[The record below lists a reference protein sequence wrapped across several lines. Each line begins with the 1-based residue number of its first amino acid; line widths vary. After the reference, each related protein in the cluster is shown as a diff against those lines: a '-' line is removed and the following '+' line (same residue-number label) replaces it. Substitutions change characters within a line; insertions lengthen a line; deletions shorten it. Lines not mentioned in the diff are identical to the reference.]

1 MVPMAPSTTW
11 TRPSAS
17 SSRRVGT
24 LALVVEVGGQ
34 PALHRGHVQP
44 LSPRVVL
51 DLVALDLADAEV
63 LRLRP
68 PEVVP
73 ADRRAGQHRVALG
86 QRDPG
91 IGLGAEQIEHGL
103 LLGVVGA
110 RRISWRRTDALVL
123 LPDQVG

>member
-17 SSRRVGT
+17 RSRRVGT

-34 PALHRGHVQP
+34 PAFHGGHVQP
-44 LSPRVVL
+44 LPPGVVL
-51 DLVALDLADAEV
+51 DLVAADLPDAEV
-63 LRLRP
+63 LRLGA

-73 ADRRAGQHRVALG
+73 ADRRARQHRVALG

-91 IGLGAEQIEHGL
+91 IGFGAEQVEQGPL
-103 LLGVVGA
+103 LSVVRA
-110 RRISWRRTDALVL
+110 RRIAGRRTNALIL
-123 LPDQVG
+123 